1 MNIPSNPDSSFYLSH
16 PEIKGLQ
23 PGDEFTIK
31 ARVKTVHSTDSVE
44 SKNEHCS
51 IDSEIISINGNNVS
65 KKENKP
71 KKSRDD
77 EFDEE
82 MDKAIDEEKPK
93 KKDDE
98 DEY

>member
-1 MNIPSNPDSSFYLSH
+1 MSKPAIPDETFYLSH
-16 PEIKGLQ
+16 PGIKDLQ

-31 ARVKTVHSTDSVE
+31 ARVKTVHSTESVE
-44 SKNEHCS
+44 SDREHCS
-51 IDSEIISINGNNVS
+51 IDAEIISVNGSNVS
-65 KKENKP
+65 KESKP

-82 MDKAIDEEKPK
+82 MDKSIEEEKSK

-98 DEY
+98 DYED